1 SRLAACIGTMPIEKD
16 SQSYLARVIDQ
27 LIHDLKSAETR
38 QIRIPVEVD
47 AAGSI
52 AGIESLCAERQAQ
65 RVVSEALDL
74 IEHVSPIAGPKSVR
88 AKGVCLHPEPVNPRH
103 PHRLAVG
110 VHDLAAVGVPES
122 RAAADRDLRLRRRC
136 PGASNEGQNQICAQY
151 Y

>member
-1 SRLAACIGTMPIEKD
+1 AGRVMRLVVQVRADYGRIVPVALREHSPIVYPPLFGILAGVPHSRLAACIGTMPIEKD

-74 IEHVSPIAGPKSVR
+74 VEHVSPIAGPKSMR
-88 AKGVCLHPEPVNPRH
+88 AKGVCLHAEPVNPRH
-103 PHRLAVG
+103 PH
-110 VHDLAAVGVPES
+110 
-122 RAAADRDLRLRRRC
+122 
-136 PGASNEGQNQICAQY
+136 
-151 Y
+151 